1 MPGYL
6 TYISSMYI
14 QCKNPY
20 FYVNYYSRSHCGFT
34 KKKKLLYGLYILKFD
49 CYFRKN
55 KSKNNKLLVFGNHL
69 CNKRKV
75 VMVLE
80 LAKS

>member
-1 MPGYL
+1 ML
-6 TYISSMYI
+6 IITVDHIVAL
-14 QCKNPY
+14 Q
-20 FYVNYYSRSHCGFT
+20 